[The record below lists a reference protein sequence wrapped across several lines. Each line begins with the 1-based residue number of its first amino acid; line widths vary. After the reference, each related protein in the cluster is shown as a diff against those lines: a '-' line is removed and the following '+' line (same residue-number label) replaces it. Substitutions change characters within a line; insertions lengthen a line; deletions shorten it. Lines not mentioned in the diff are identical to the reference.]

1 MKNTQAL
8 PADVPMNGIINPQKT
23 VIDMGY
29 FFSFRYLV
37 AMRVIFNYTD
47 ANAFNPRARIASQ
60 VGIGMP
66 GCAWR

>member
-37 AMRVIFNYTD
+37 AMTAIHGLRGWCQAAVLP
-47 ANAFNPRARIASQ
+47 NPAL
-60 VGIGMP
+60 
-66 GCAWR
+66 